1 MNSPQG
7 LEYRRA
13 YLDAIQQKQFELAY
27 YAHTSLADTDE
38 LFPFELDAFYDKL
51 GKRKKDEADAREAAL
66 KERSKQSSANHKP
79 KPPRRRR

>member
-1 MNSPQG
+1 M
-7 LEYRRA
+7 
-13 YLDAIQQKQFELAY
+13 DAIQQKQFELAY

-66 KERSKQSSANHKP
+66 KERNKQNNSNKP
-79 KPPRRRR
+79 KPPKRRR

>member
-66 KERSKQSSANHKP
+66 KERAKQNNNKKTRPS
-79 KPPRRRR
+79 RRRR